1 MYAFPHP
8 VPLDFEAVSMVRT
21 PYASDTL
28 VDTRHRLAVLLGLLS
43 ARVPEDLCPLE
54 YLGGIHVLDALGHL
68 LAVDVVADDD
78 GVFPG
83 PGRDG
88 HLDLGVRLG
97 EGGEEGLE
105 EGAGQE
111 MISIGLDSTCNI

>member
-1 MYAFPHP
+1 
-8 VPLDFEAVSMVRT
+8 VIRT
-21 PYASDTL
+21 PYASYTL
-28 VDTRHRLAVLLGLLS
+28 VDARHRLAVLLGLLA
-43 ARVPEDLCPLE
+43 ARVPEQLCL
-54 YLGGIHVLDALGHL
+54 LQHLRGVHVLDAEGL
-68 LAVDVVADDD
+68 LLSVDVVANDD

-105 EGAGQE
+105 ERAEQE
-111 MISIGLDSTCNI
+111 SVSIG

>member
-1 MYAFPHP
+1 
-8 VPLDFEAVSMVRT
+8 MVRT

-28 VDTRHRLAVLLGLLS
+28 VDARHRLAVLLGLLA
-43 ARVPEDLCPLE
+43 ARVPEQLCLLQH
-54 YLGGIHVLDALGHL
+54 LGGVHILDAEGL
-68 LAVDVVADDD
+68 LLSVDVVADDD

-83 PGRDG
+83 SRGDG

-105 EGAGQE
+105 ECAGQE
-111 MISIGLDSTCNI
+111 NVSIGPNCT